1 MKGRKTPN
9 QKGFLIMKT
18 VDVVKMEKGYHVTR
32 RYCGQNKGSQFF
44 PFGKTKKDRKAAEE
58 AKDAFVKAWEG
69 E

>member
-1 MKGRKTPN
+1 MKGRKTLN

-18 VDVVKMEKGYHVTR
+18 IDVVKMEKGYHVTR

-58 AKDAFVKAWEG
+58 AKDAFVKAWVG